1 MDDELEAIRKKKLLE
16 LQQQQMG
23 SQDNV
28 FEEDAR
34 QKEFEEQKKAALRK
48 ILTTEARERL
58 GRIKAARPEVAEN
71 IENQL
76 IMFAQSGQLKNK
88 INDEQLREL
97 LSKLIPKKRD
107 IKNRICSSQSACL
120 RSNRNSE
127 AVILAL
133 ADLIAASRSS

>member
-23 SQDNV
+23 SQAAL
-28 FEEDAR
+28 EEEAR
-34 QKEFEEQKKAALRK
+34 KKEFDEQKKTVLRQ

-58 GRIKAARPEVAEN
+58 GRIKIARPDVAEN

-88 INDEQLREL
+88 ISDEQLREL
-97 LSKLIPKKRD
+97 LSKIIPKKRD
-107 IKNRICSSQSACL
+107 IKIKR
-120 RSNRNSE
+120 RGF
-127 AVILAL
+127 
-133 ADLIAASRSS
+133 

>member
-1 MDDELEAIRKKKLLE
+1 MDDELEAIRKRKLLE
-16 LQQQQMG
+16 LQQQQMS
-23 SQDNV
+23 SQEAL
-28 FEEDAR
+28 EEGAR
-34 QKEFEEQKKAALRK
+34 KKEFEEQKKAALRQ

-107 IKNRICSSQSACL
+107 IKIR
-120 RSNRNSE
+120 RRGF
-127 AVILAL
+127 
-133 ADLIAASRSS
+133 

>member
-23 SQDNV
+23 SQAAL
-28 FEEDAR
+28 EEEAR
-34 QKEFEEQKKAALRK
+34 KKEFDEQKKAALRQ

-58 GRIKAARPEVAEN
+58 GRIKIARPDAAEN

-97 LSKLIPKKRD
+97 LSKMIPKKRD
-107 IKNRICSSQSACL
+107 IKIKR
-120 RSNRNSE
+120 RGF
-127 AVILAL
+127 
-133 ADLIAASRSS
+133 

>member
-16 LQQQQMG
+16 LQQQQMS
-23 SQDNV
+23 SQNAL
-28 FEEDAR
+28 EEDAR
-34 QKEFEEQKKAALRK
+34 KKEFEEQKKAALRQ

-107 IKNRICSSQSACL
+107 IKIRRRGL
-120 RSNRNSE
+120 
-127 AVILAL
+127 
-133 ADLIAASRSS
+133 